1 VIEAAEEFV
10 SSGVLEDETA
20 SDATAEREQVG
31 SAQTLDEACVTG
43 EDDAE
48 QLASIEFLAG
58 EHAQLGEDAGER
70 FLSLVDDEDRTRES
84 RGDVV
89 VPASAQGLEAT
100 PAVVRLERDAEEV
113 TELAIEI
120 AGARLRVLDRADD
133 DVPHRREATR
143 EEAERDALARAGIT
157 GDEDVAAIRDPE
169 FDATEEGVDTGG
181 GVERV
186 DRDIRSEGIEFEAV
200 ERLQFGAHESFSSS
214 W

>member
-1 VIEAAEEFV
+1 M
-10 SSGVLEDETA
+10 
-20 SDATAEREQVG
+20 
-31 SAQTLDEACVTG
+31 
-43 EDDAE
+43 
-48 QLASIEFLAG
+48 
-58 EHAQLGEDAGER
+58 R

-186 DRDIRSEGIEFEAV
+186 DRDIRSEGIEFETV